1 MPDLVTARRVT
12 FLLPVNTVGERWAAE
27 QVIQRVVLALGGAT
41 HSLLQPSML
50 RGYWENEAGELFI
63 DEIALLFADTEAGDP
78 ELIALLSELRRVAA
92 AFYDEVGS
100 PQEEFWMTTEALQ
113 IVTE

>member
-1 MPDLVTARRVT
+1 MGRRADYPEGRARLGRGYPQPAPTVDAEG
-12 FLLPVNTVGERWAAE
+12 LLGERG
-27 QVIQRVVLALGGAT
+27 R
-41 HSLLQPSML
+41 
-50 RGYWENEAGELFI
+50 LFI

>member
-1 MPDLVTARRVT
+1 MPDLVAARRVT

-27 QVIQRVVLALGGAT
+27 QVVHRVRLAFGGAT

-63 DEIALLFADTEAGDP
+63 DEIALVFADTE
-78 ELIALLSELRRVAA
+78 ISEPDLTAMISETRRAAA

-100 PQEEFWMTTEALQ
+100 PQEEFWMTTEPLQ
-113 IVTE
+113 ILAG